1 MKNITTTILAGILLI
16 SCSKNAAPIVPTNI
30 TTEQSVVL
38 QNVLA
43 EFKTRGYYSEALE
56 SVSVVLVSRE
66 ELAAYCET
74 KDLTNGCATER
85 NIFIVDEVVVD
96 FAYMLIHE
104 MFHIAL
110 FHQTGDADAGHAT
123 QVFPEEVI
131 KVRNNLK

>member
-1 MKNITTTILAGILLI
+1 MKNITITILASILLI
-16 SCSKNAAPIVPTNI
+16 SCSKDAAPVVPTNI
-30 TTEQSVVL
+30 TAANAAVFQQVL
-38 QNVLA
+38 N
-43 EFKTRGYYSEALE
+43 EFKPRGYYSEALE

-104 MFHIAL
+104 LFHIAL